1 MSSIGRTLDR
11 TGGGVSNEPRKRTRE
26 FSMTD
31 GPRGVF
37 AAALTPL
44 KDDLSPDL
52 DALVRHYKWLLANG
66 CDGLAPLGTTGEAN
80 SFSVDERLSVIDALA
95 RSGIPMEKVIVGTG
109 CCAFPDTVRL
119 TKHVLAAGGSNVLV
133 LPPFYYKKVSDDG
146 LFGAYAEVIERIGD
160 SRLALYIYQFPQMT
174 GLDMSLDLIG
184 RLIEAYPKTV
194 VGIKDSS
201 GNWPNMDAMC
211 RRFPGFRVFPGS
223 ERFLLAGL
231 RAGAVGCISATTNV
245 TAPMAAKVYAS
256 WQTPQAD
263 TMQAALVAVRDIL
276 EGFPAIAAL
285 KRVLA
290 DHQKRREWLNI
301 RPPLTR
307 LSDAQV
313 RDLYAKLDAVA
324 FRPATAA

>member
-1 MSSIGRTLDR
+1 MAEQ
-11 TGGGVSNEPRKRTRE
+11 NE
-26 FSMTD
+26 
-31 GPRGVF
+31 PRGVF

-52 DALVRHYKWLLANG
+52 EALVRHYKWLLANG

-80 SFSVDERLSVIDALA
+80 SFSVDERLAIIDALA
-95 RSGIPMEKVIVGTG
+95 QSGIPMKNIIVGTG

-119 TKHVLAAGGSNVLV
+119 TKHVLASGGSSVLV

-146 LFGAYAEVIERIGD
+146 LFAAYAEVVERVGD
-160 SRLALYIYQFPQMT
+160 SRLALYVYQFPQMT

-184 RLIEAYPKTV
+184 RLITAYPKTV

-201 GNWPNMDAMC
+201 GNWPNMEAMC

-245 TAPMAAKVYAS
+245 TAPMAARVYAG
-256 WQTPQAD
+256 WRGPEAD
-263 TMQAALVAVRDIL
+263 KLQEDLIAVRDIL

-290 DHQKRREWLNI
+290 DHQKRPGWLNI
-301 RPPLTR
+301 RPPLNR
-307 LSDAQV
+307 LSEGQA
-313 RDLYAKLDAVA
+313 RELYAKLDAVS
-324 FRPATAA
+324 FKPAKAA